1 MQLDTGYGYE
11 EWLRRF
17 SLHWGRTTSTM
28 VRREYLHV
36 FLCTWLV
43 ASMIWHARPF
53 FMLCVHHIAFYDSA
67 LSRIRGKQKL
77 SKAFVL

>member
-11 EWLRRF
+11 ELLRRV
-17 SLHWGRTTSTM
+17 SWHWGRTISAM

-36 FLCTWLV
+36 FLCTWVV
-43 ASMIWHARPF
+43 ASMIWDARPF
-53 FMLCVHHIAFYDSA
+53 FMLCVHRIAFYDIA
-67 LSRIRGKQKL
+67 LSRIRGKPKL